1 MSRVYEYV
9 RWRCMGLFG
18 VIICELSTERLDVLA
33 LIMEHIQVEIV
44 ATARLFVNS
53 PSWLQ

>member
-1 MSRVYEYV
+1 
-9 RWRCMGLFG
+9 MGLFG